1 MDYELIVIGAG
12 PAGCA
17 AALYGAREGLTTLL
31 LEPAAPGGQMS
42 VTAWV
47 ENYPGIPGA
56 SGPDLANAMLAG
68 AQTAGAAFLQAQVT
82 GMHLTET
89 PKTVETTAGVYTTG
103 AVVLAMGAAPR
114 KLALP
119 EAERF
124 LGRGLS
130 YCATCD
136 GMFFRGKNV
145 AVLGGGNGAAAS
157 ARSLARLCS
166 QVHVIFRREK
176 MSAEAREQEALA
188 ACSNVILH
196 PGTRLTGLSGREKL
210 EALTLE
216 NRATGRRQELPCQGL
231 FAAIGRIPETALL
244 QGQVKLDSEG
254 YILAGEST
262 QTSLPGVYAAGDI
275 RTKPLR
281 QIVTAA
287 SDGATAAHLAA
298 RYLGSAPSPEAQGR

>member
-89 PKTVETTAGVYTTG
+89 SKTVETTAGVYTTG

-157 ARSLARLCS
+157 ARNLARLCS

-196 PGTRLTGLSGREKL
+196 PGTLLTGLSGREKL

>member
-196 PGTRLTGLSGREKL
+196 PGTLLTGLSGREKL

>member
-1 MDYELIVIGAG
+1 MDYELVIIGAG
-12 PAGCA
+12 PAGCG

-47 ENYPGIPGA
+47 ENYPGVPGT
-56 SGPDLANAMLAG
+56 SGPQLAEAMLAG
-68 AQTAGAAFLQAQVT
+68 AKAAGATFLQAQVT
-82 GMHLTET
+82 GLSLSGT
-89 PKTVETTAGVYTTG
+89 PKTVETTAGTYTAG
-103 AVVLAMGAAPR
+103 AVILAMGAAPR
-114 KLALP
+114 KLPLP
-119 EAERF
+119 EAEGF

-136 GMFFRGKNV
+136 GMFFRGKTV

-166 QVHVIFRREK
+166 QVHVIFRK
-176 MSAEAREQEALA
+176 DAMGADAREQEALA
-188 ACSNVILH
+188 ACSNVTLH
-196 PGTRLTGLSGREKL
+196 PGTLLTGLSGQDRL

-216 NRATGRRQELPCQGL
+216 DRATGSPRELPCQGL
-231 FAAIGRIPETALL
+231 FVAIGRIPETALL
-244 QGQVKLDSEG
+244 NRQVTLDPSG
-254 YILAGEST
+254 YVLAGETT

-287 SDGATAAHLAA
+287 ADGATAAHQAA
-298 RYLGSAPSPEAQGR
+298 QYLGSFASQET

>member
-12 PAGCA
+12 PGGCS

-31 LEPAAPGGQMS
+31 VEPAAPGGQMS

-47 ENYPGIPGA
+47 ENYPGVPGA
-56 SGPDLANAMLAG
+56 SGQDLANAMLAG
-68 AQTAGAAFLQAQVT
+68 AKAAGATFLQAQVT
-82 GMHLTET
+82 GLHLTGS
-89 PKTVETTAGVYTTG
+89 PKIVETTRGAYTAG

-136 GMFFRGKNV
+136 GMFFRNKDV

-157 ARSLARLCS
+157 ARSQARLCR
-166 QVHVIFRREK
+166 QVHVIFRKEH

-188 ACSNVILH
+188 ACPNVILH
-196 PGTRLTGLSGREKL
+196 PGTLLAGLSGGEQL
-210 EALTLE
+210 EALALE
-216 NRATGRRQELPCQGL
+216 DRATGRWQELPCQGL
-231 FAAIGRIPETALL
+231 FAAIGRIPETVLL
-244 QGQVKLDSEG
+244 QGQVKLDSQG
-254 YILAGEST
+254 YVLAGEST
-262 QTSLPGVYAAGDI
+262 QTNLPGVYAAGDI

-287 SDGATAAHLAA
+287 ADGATAAHLAA
-298 RYLGSAPSPEAQGR
+298 QYLSSFASQET

>member
-157 ARSLARLCS
+157 ARNLARLCS

-196 PGTRLTGLSGREKL
+196 PGTLLTGLSGREKL